1 MKWLMRHPVAAVVD
15 LKPIDLQI
23 SFIVFN
29 PRINTDSEIVS
40 FSNEHTYIQCSTNSF
55 HEHFKSQQ

>member
-23 SFIVFN
+23 SFIVLN

-40 FSNEHTYIQCSTNSF
+40 Y
-55 HEHFKSQQ
+55 

>member
-29 PRINTDSEIVS
+29 PRINTDLEA
-40 FSNEHTYIQCSTNSF
+40 ST
-55 HEHFKSQQ
+55 KTSQNAT